1 MPKGPIPFRPRPA
14 GKGGRRP
21 PQGGGEIDE
30 WLWYWRER
38 LRHPLALGGR
48 SFWTER
54 MLYGNAIAGGILLAV
69 SETVRFGFNVLG
81 IASAILNAL
90 FIAFIWYYAVPWLS
104 AWIHGALS
112 SVRRPPDTAGLK
124 NELIAFSGVFVVLP
138 LVTFFSFGVALW
150 IAWATTAV
158 LLWRVLRL
166 YFAGSALAVA
176 LEALAG
182 STLMALV
189 SLFFF
194 R

>member
-1 MPKGPIPFRPRPA
+1 MPKGPIPFRPRLG

-21 PQGGGEIDE
+21 PHGGGEIDE

-38 LRHPLALGGR
+38 IRRPLALGGR

-54 MLYGNAIAGGILLAV
+54 MLYGNAIAGGILLAI
-69 SETVRFGFNVLG
+69 SETLRFGFNVLG

-90 FIAFIWYYAVPWLS
+90 FVAFIWYYAVPWLS
-104 AWIHGALS
+104 EWIHGALS
-112 SVRRPPDTAGLK
+112 PARRSPDTPGLK
-124 NELIAFSGVFVVLP
+124 NELIAFSGIFILLP
-138 LVTFFSFGVALW
+138 LVTFLSFIGALW
-150 IAWATTAV
+150 VAWAVTAV
-158 LLWRVLRL
+158 LLWRVLRV
-166 YFAGSALAVA
+166 YFPGSALAVT